1 MELTRDS
8 TWMLLV
14 VGVVLC
20 FLAPQGECIKCYEC
34 NSEYDPR
41 CADPFDS
48 YSIGEVDCDLKPK
61 LDHLNHLNATLCRK
75 MAQKVNGKHRTVR
88 SCGYLP
94 AEDNKLGCILRSGT
108 YEVHVQYCACQGDLC
123 NEGARAAPA
132 APLAVVAAAAAG
144 LAARRL
150 L

>member
-1 MELTRDS
+1 MEFSSGS
-8 TWMLLV
+8 TWTLLV
-14 VGVVLC
+14 IGLVLC

-48 YSIGEVDCDLKPK
+48 YTIGEVDCDLKPK
-61 LDHLNHLNATLCRK
+61 LDHLSHLNATLCRK
-75 MAQKVNGKHRTVR
+75 ISQKVNGLHRTVR

-94 AEDNKLGCILRSGT
+94 AEDNKLGCIMRSGT
-108 YEVHVQYCACQGDLC
+108 YEVNVVYCACQGDLC
-123 NEGARAAPA
+123 NDGFRAAPA
-132 APLAVVAAAAAG
+132 APLALAAAAAA
-144 LAARRL
+144 LVARNL